1 MSQWKEEELA
11 AIAKDSSLYISIPN
25 ADGSMH
31 SPTRIWAAQAGD
43 DLYCRGYAGT
53 AARWYQSAKREGKGH
68 ISSGGIEKDVR
79 FEFVD
84 DNNLNDQLDE
94 GYRQKFAGSPYLEP
108 MISEQ
113 ARQATVRLIPI
124 D

>member
-53 AARWYQSAKREGKGH
+53 SPLK
-68 ISSGGIEKDVR
+68 EKERDI
-79 FEFVD
+79 FLLAE
-84 DNNLNDQLDE
+84 
-94 GYRQKFAGSPYLEP
+94 
-108 MISEQ
+108 
-113 ARQATVRLIPI
+113 
-124 D
+124 